1 GGLDEDA
8 WTAQSRCT
16 DWSVHEVTRHL
27 CDVTLKST
35 ALLRGELPEDVG
47 SESVDP
53 RTTPVAWLTRS
64 AGEHPHDTLAVFEDA
79 STELLDEVDR
89 HVRDA
94 TDADVQ
100 WLYGPLPWSIAVL
113 HVFWDAWVHER
124 DIVVPLRGPHEAP
137 AVESRAAATYGLLM
151 GCSPAIVAGAPLDET
166 VDLAGDGGG
175 MFRLEARNGQ
185 PNGRQLTMAG

>member
-1 GGLDEDA
+1 EAQNQLARDALRSQRQRFAALLGGLDEDA

-79 STELLDEVDR
+79 SAELLDEV
-89 HVRDA
+89 
-94 TDADVQ
+94 
-100 WLYGPLPWSIAVL
+100 
-113 HVFWDAWVHER
+113 
-124 DIVVPLRGPHEAP
+124 
-137 AVESRAAATYGLLM
+137 
-151 GCSPAIVAGAPLDET
+151 
-166 VDLAGDGGG
+166 
-175 MFRLEARNGQ
+175 
-185 PNGRQLTMAG
+185 